1 MSHDE
6 LVAKAKEE
14 AAAAK
19 SAGTVFK
26 AYGTSSRI
34 ASAAKAFTELYGIDV
49 ETTNV
54 KDSEIYTK
62 LQAEISGKI
71 DGADVVLTQNG
82 AVMKVQMVDTGNLI
96 NYIPASVA
104 SNIENSDKVPL
115 VQQYIDK
122 LFIFNTVGS
131 DVPAITNVWQLTE
144 PAMKGRVFFKSPETE
159 KVNENFLIMLTNK
172 TWADKLAKAYKN
184 LYGKDIQLGSY
195 KNAGYKWIAEF
206 LHNCSFGN
214 TDTTIAEQISNAEAS
229 GKIGLFV
236 LSKLR
241 SKTVRTENLE
251 IASYYADGKNTTV
264 DPFAGFMY
272 PLYVQIVKTTTMP
285 YTDDLASFDDT
296 GKTFSVAKHIV
307 SSASIFTCV
316 TGRSNRIRNIVKT
329 SLDFGDYKLDKTGTI
344 CVFGKPYMTKVLGKD
359 SAPGLMQI
367 VAEAN
372 SRRKDPPPPLF
383 PPSDLNWHWDL
394 IALLEKDN
402 TLVKEVRLRQ
412 RAFAETKGEGGKID
426 ALAAS
431 MYGTHLKLQEDAL
444 KISDEARKKAKKEAG
459 R

>member
-1 MSHDE
+1 MKKMLTGIVLCASLCVLASCSKNAQKMNVKQTIDAAKNMSHDE

-96 NYIPASVA
+96 NYVPASVA
-104 SNIENSDKVPL
+104 SNIDGADKVPL

-131 DVPAITNVWQLTE
+131 NVPAITNVWQLTE

-241 SKTVRTENLE
+241 SKTVRVENLE
-251 IASYYADGKNTTV
+251 VASYYADGKNTTV
-264 DPFAGFMY
+264 EPFAGFMY

-285 YTDDLASFDDT
+285 YTSMLFVEHLVSPEGFAAWAKNIGAYSSNTSIPVNKGDQPLSYWRTRLVMDDPEYINEAYAD
-296 GKTFSVAKHIV
+296 
-307 SSASIFTCV
+307 
-316 TGRSNRIRNIVKT
+316 
-329 SLDFGDYKLDKTGTI
+329 
-344 CVFGKPYMTKVLGKD
+344 VFEFISKNLTK
-359 SAPGLMQI
+359 
-367 VAEAN
+367 
-372 SRRKDPPPPLF
+372 
-383 PPSDLNWHWDL
+383 
-394 IALLEKDN
+394 
-402 TLVKEVRLRQ
+402 
-412 RAFAETKGEGGKID
+412 
-426 ALAAS
+426 
-431 MYGTHLKLQEDAL
+431 
-444 KISDEARKKAKKEAG
+444 
-459 R
+459 

>member
-1 MSHDE
+1 MKKLIIGAMCILAAASLFALGGNDSGSAAAQTIAAAKNMSHDDI
-6 LVAKAKEE
+6 VAKAKEE

-34 ASAAKAFTELYGIDV
+34 ARAAKAFTELYGIDV

-172 TWADKLAKAYKN
+172 TWSDKLAKAYKN

-214 TDTTIAEQISNAEAS
+214 SDTTIAEQISNAEAS

-251 IASYYADGKNTTV
+251 VASYYADGKNTTV
-264 DPFAGFMY
+264 EPFAGFMY
-272 PLYVQIVKTTTMP
+272 PLYAQIVKTTTMP
-285 YTDDLASFDDT
+285 YTSMLF
-296 GKTFSVAKHIV
+296 VEHLV
-307 SSASIFTCV
+307 SPAGFA
-316 TGRSNRIRNIVKT
+316 
-329 SLDFGDYKLDKTGTI
+329 
-344 CVFGKPYMTKVLGKD
+344 PWGKD
-359 SAPGLMQI
+359 IGAYSSNTGIPVNKGDQPLSYWKTRLVMDDPEYI
-367 VAEAN
+367 NEAYADVFEFISKN
-372 SRRKDPPPPLF
+372 L
-383 PPSDLNWHWDL
+383 
-394 IALLEKDN
+394 
-402 TLVKEVRLRQ
+402 
-412 RAFAETKGEGGKID
+412 TK
-426 ALAAS
+426 
-431 MYGTHLKLQEDAL
+431 
-444 KISDEARKKAKKEAG
+444 
-459 R
+459 

>member
-1 MSHDE
+1 MKKQILGAMCVLAASALFAMGGNDAGGNTVKQTIDAAKNMSHDE
-6 LVAKAKEE
+6 IVAKAKEE

-34 ASAAKAFTELYGIDV
+34 ATAAKAFTELYGIDV

-96 NYIPASVA
+96 NYVPASVA
-104 SNIENSDKVPL
+104 SNIDGADKVPL

-131 DVPAITNVWQLTE
+131 NVPAITNVWQLTE

-241 SKTVRTENLE
+241 SKTVRVENLE

-272 PLYVQIVKTTTMP
+272 PLYAQIVKTTTMP
-285 YTDDLASFDDT
+285 YTSMLFVEHLVTAT
-296 GKTFSVAKHIV
+296 GYAPWAKNIGAYSSNTSIPVNKGDQPLSYWKTRLVMEDPEYINETYA
-307 SSASIFTCV
+307 
-316 TGRSNRIRNIVKT
+316 
-329 SLDFGDYKLDKTGTI
+329 D
-344 CVFGKPYMTKVLGKD
+344 VFEFISKNLTK
-359 SAPGLMQI
+359 
-367 VAEAN
+367 
-372 SRRKDPPPPLF
+372 
-383 PPSDLNWHWDL
+383 
-394 IALLEKDN
+394 
-402 TLVKEVRLRQ
+402 
-412 RAFAETKGEGGKID
+412 
-426 ALAAS
+426 
-431 MYGTHLKLQEDAL
+431 
-444 KISDEARKKAKKEAG
+444 
-459 R
+459 

>member
-1 MSHDE
+1 MNLLEDSMKKMSAGIVLCASLCVLVSCSKNAQKMNVKQTIEAAKNMSHDDI
-6 LVAKAKEE
+6 VAKAKEE

-34 ASAAKAFTELYGIDV
+34 ATAAKAFTELYGIDV

-62 LQAEISGKI
+62 LQAEISGAI

-82 AVMKVQMVDTGNLI
+82 AVMKVQMVDTGNLL
-96 NYIPASVA
+96 NYVPASVA
-104 SNIENSDKVPL
+104 SNIDGADRVPL

-131 DVPAITNVWQLTE
+131 NVPAITNVWQLTE

-172 TWADKLAKAYKN
+172 SWSDKLEKAYKD
-184 LYGKDIQLGSY
+184 LYGKDIQPGEY

-214 TDTTIAEQISNAEAS
+214 SDTTMAEQISNAEAA

-251 IASYYADGKNTTV
+251 VASYYADGKNTTI

-272 PLYVQIVKTTTMP
+272 PLYAQIVKTTTMP
-285 YTDDLASFDDT
+285 YTSMLF
-296 GKTFSVAKHIV
+296 VEHL
-307 SSASIFTCV
+307 V
-316 TGRSNRIRNIVKT
+316 TSEG
-329 SLDFGDYKLDKTGTI
+329 FA
-344 CVFGKPYMTKVLGKD
+344 PWGKD
-359 SAPGLMQI
+359 IGAYSSNTSIPVNKGDQPLSYWKTRLVMEDPEYI
-367 VAEAN
+367 NEAYADVFEFISKN
-372 SRRKDPPPPLF
+372 L
-383 PPSDLNWHWDL
+383 
-394 IALLEKDN
+394 
-402 TLVKEVRLRQ
+402 
-412 RAFAETKGEGGKID
+412 TK
-426 ALAAS
+426 
-431 MYGTHLKLQEDAL
+431 
-444 KISDEARKKAKKEAG
+444 
-459 R
+459 